1 MSATVAAA
9 IATCVRELHAAADK
23 ARGYQLGQTGY
34 YIDSAADGL
43 GKDPAAWRAPVTTFF
58 ARWTHGRA
66 NDFRTRVPMTR
77 WIYRDGATH
86 EATPAERATTYK
98 HARECYSLAADALDK
113 LFNVLVDALYE
124 PTNDAARE
132 HVASQQAAA

>member
-1 MSATVAAA
+1 MSATVAVA
-9 IATCVRELHAAADK
+9 IGTCVRELRAAADK

-43 GKDPAAWRAPVTTFF
+43 GKDPVAWAKPVTTFF

-86 EATPAERATTYK
+86 EATTEERATIHK
-98 HARECYSLAADALDK
+98 HASECYSAAADALDK
-113 LFNVLVDALYE
+113 LYNALADTLYK
-124 PTNDAARE
+124 
-132 HVASQQAAA
+132 AAA

>member
-9 IATCVRELHAAADK
+9 IATCVRELRAAAEK

-43 GKDPAAWRAPVTTFF
+43 GTDPVAWAKPVTRFF
-58 ARWTHGRA
+58 VEWTYGRA
-66 NDFRTRVPMTR
+66 NDFRKRVPMTR

-86 EATPAERATTYK
+86 EATPAERATTHK
-98 HARECYSLAADALDK
+98 HARECYGLAADALDK
-113 LFNVLVDALYE
+113 LYGALADTLYK
-124 PTNDAARE
+124 
-132 HVASQQAAA
+132 AAA